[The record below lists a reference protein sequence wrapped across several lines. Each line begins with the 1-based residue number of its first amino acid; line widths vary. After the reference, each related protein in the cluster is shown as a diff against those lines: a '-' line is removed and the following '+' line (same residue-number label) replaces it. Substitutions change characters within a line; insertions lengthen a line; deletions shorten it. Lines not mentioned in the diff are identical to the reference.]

1 MEERYMLELR
11 GVSRRISSE
20 FYLRGINLALRPGE
34 VHALVGRNASGKS
47 TLFST
52 IMGVFTPD
60 RGQVLIDG
68 QPAEIR
74 NTSDAVK
81 NGLILVA
88 QHQQMFANLPVY
100 ENLFFGNELR
110 MGGKLGLV
118 DNRRMLHR
126 CEEVF
131 RQMNVQIDPRA
142 PMGNLTDA
150 ERQLTAIARA
160 IVTDGRIILLD
171 EPSTHL
177 NESEKQR
184 LYDAIAGLKQE
195 GRAFLIISHDL
206 NEVLAVA
213 DTISVMEDGEIV
225 RSAPAGEFDEKA
237 LIEAV
242 YGIKSE
248 NIYYRERPEAGKEVL
263 RLEDFSGP
271 NFSGVS
277 LSLRAGQ
284 VTAFMGGAQSG
295 KLSVARS
302 LAGLCKTGGR
312 VYLNGGLLEIPSP
325 ITAVRAGIVL
335 ASSQA
340 DEEEIRESEIAVNA
354 GKRDTSA
361 SRMAISAKRL
371 MASVGKALGNYVML
385 RPQQEYITGG
395 NRQRELVERA
405 MRKQAFVYL
414 LCEPTAGV
422 DIPAKMRLY
431 FEMNKLLQKGAAVLW
446 LTADIDEAF
455 GLCDNI
461 AVMRDGGLALS
472 GSAAELSRGAVQE
485 AIGAAA
491 Q

>member
-1 MEERYMLELR
+1 MEERYLLELR
-11 GVSRRISSE
+11 GINRRISSE

-52 IMGVFTPD
+52 IMGVFPPD
-60 RGQVLIDG
+60 SGQVLIDG
-68 QPAEIR
+68 QPIPIR
-74 NTSDAVK
+74 NTPDAVK
-81 NGLILVA
+81 YGLVLVA
-88 QHQQMFANLPVY
+88 QHQQMFGNLPVY

-118 DNRRMLHR
+118 DNKRMLHR

-131 RQMNVQIDPRA
+131 RQMNVSIDPRA

-150 ERQLTAIARA
+150 ERQLAAIARA
-160 IVTDGRIILLD
+160 IVTDGKIILLD

-177 NESEKQR
+177 NGGEKQR
-184 LYDAIAGLKQE
+184 LYDAMAGLKRE
-195 GRAFLIISHDL
+195 GRSFLIISHDL
-206 NEVLAVA
+206 NEALTVA
-213 DTISVMEDGEIV
+213 DHISVMEEGEIV
-225 RSAPAGEFDEKA
+225 RSAPASQFDEKA

-242 YGIKSE
+242 YGIKADS
-248 NIYYRERPEAGKEVL
+248 IYHRDPVEPGKEVL
-263 RLEDFSGP
+263 RTEGLSGP
-271 NFSGVS
+271 GFSHVS

-284 VTAFMGGAQSG
+284 VTGLMGGAQSG
-295 KLSVARS
+295 KLSFARS
-302 LAGLCKTGGR
+302 LVGLCKTSGKI
-312 VYLNGGLLEIPSP
+312 YLNGGLLEIPSP
-325 ITAVRAGIVL
+325 ITAVRAGIAL
-335 ASSQA
+335 ASNQE
-340 DEEEIRESEIAVNA
+340 DEEEIRESELAVSA
-354 GKRDTSA
+354 GKCDTSA

-371 MASVGKALGNYVML
+371 MASVGKTLGNYVML
-385 RPQQEYITGG
+385 RPQQEYMTGG

-461 AVMRDGGLALS
+461 AVMREGKLTLRGG
-472 GSAAELSRGAVQE
+472 AAELSREAVQE
-485 AIGAAA
+485 AL
-491 Q
+491 

>member
-1 MEERYMLELR
+1 MEERYLLELR

-302 LAGLCKTGGR
+302 LAGLGKTTGR
-312 VYLNGGLLEIPSP
+312 
-325 ITAVRAGIVL
+325 
-335 ASSQA
+335 SS
-340 DEEEIRESEIAVNA
+340 
-354 GKRDTSA
+354 
-361 SRMAISAKRL
+361 
-371 MASVGKALGNYVML
+371 
-385 RPQQEYITGG
+385 
-395 NRQRELVERA
+395 
-405 MRKQAFVYL
+405 
-414 LCEPTAGV
+414 
-422 DIPAKMRLY
+422 
-431 FEMNKLLQKGAAVLW
+431 
-446 LTADIDEAF
+446 
-455 GLCDNI
+455 
-461 AVMRDGGLALS
+461 
-472 GSAAELSRGAVQE
+472 
-485 AIGAAA
+485 
-491 Q
+491 